1 MPSRAVVILA
11 VFMIAGNVAVVI
23 LRRFVRDQ
31 GFEVSWL
38 NRSLAPERKHLRRL
52 ARSRDPV
59 LARRAQRYLTLASI
73 LSWSPIPI
81 AALFFWAG
89 RR

>member
-1 MPSRAVVILA
+1 MPSRPIVFLA
-11 VFMIAGNVAVVI
+11 VFMITGNVAVVI
-23 LRRFVRDQ
+23 VQRFVRDQ

-59 LARRAQRYLTLASI
+59 LARRAQRYLTLAII

-81 AALFFWAG
+81 AALFFWVVL
-89 RR
+89 R

>member
-1 MPSRAVVILA
+1 MSSRVVVILA
-11 VFMIAGNVAVVI
+11 VFMIAGNVGVVV

-38 NRSLAPERKHLRRL
+38 NRSLALERRHLRRL

-59 LARRAQRYLTLASI
+59 LARRARRYLALAII
-73 LSWSPIPI
+73 LSWAPIPFG
-81 AALFFWAG
+81 ALFFWAVL
-89 RR
+89 R